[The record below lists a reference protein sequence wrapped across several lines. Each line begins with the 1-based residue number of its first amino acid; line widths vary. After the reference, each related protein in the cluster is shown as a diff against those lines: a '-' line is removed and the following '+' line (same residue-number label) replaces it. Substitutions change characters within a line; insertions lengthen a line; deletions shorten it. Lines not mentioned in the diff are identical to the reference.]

1 MICMHRDL
9 FWAKRAQKIRFFQ
22 MKKCT
27 DIIIEKQICD
37 NFTIKDGIFENN
49 FEVDKYIINTVKKTG
64 ILVSNISAISNKKG
78 ITTGNER
85 LRYLFYV
92 KLKIVSPDLPKL
104 QFYRYA
110 AGVRLFEREALWR
123 QPVPYN
129 DEGC

>member
-1 MICMHRDL
+1 MYE
-9 FWAKRAQKIRFFQ
+9 
-22 MKKCT
+22 
-27 DIIIEKQICD
+27 IIIYD
-37 NFTIKDGIFENN
+37 TADGKCPVQDLLDSMEH
-49 FEVDKYIINTVKKTG
+49 KYSEKTG

>member
-1 MICMHRDL
+1 
-9 FWAKRAQKIRFFQ
+9 
-22 MKKCT
+22 MKKCA

-49 FEVDKYIINTVKKTG
+49 FEVDKYIINTVKKVG
-64 ILVSNISAISNKKG
+64 ILVSNVSTISNKKD

-92 KLKIVSPDLPKL
+92 KLKIVSPDWPKL

-110 AGVRLFEREALWR
+110 VGVRLFESEALWR
-123 QPVPYN
+123 QPVPYI
-129 DEGC
+129 DGGC